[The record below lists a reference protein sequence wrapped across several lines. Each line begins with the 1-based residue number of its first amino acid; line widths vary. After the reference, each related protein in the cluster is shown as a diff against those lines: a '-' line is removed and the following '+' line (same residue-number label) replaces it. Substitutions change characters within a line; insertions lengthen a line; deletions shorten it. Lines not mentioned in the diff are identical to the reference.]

1 MESMNN
7 LYEEHVRR
15 GVGTFSHEHLNDK
28 GLMLKSGKTTRPL
41 SKKELNKLLAEKSSA
56 IVNGVDLDYQAH
68 VIAVVRFKT
77 ESDGL
82 KQARKFKRLAE
93 NPLVKLEIKFEKIT
107 NEDIN
112 K

>member
-1 MESMNN
+1 MESINE
-7 LYEEHVRR
+7 LYQKHVRL
-15 GVGTFSHEHLNDK
+15 GTGSFEQEHLNDK
-28 GLMLKSGKTTRPL
+28 GLMLKSGKTTKPL
-41 SKKELNKLLAEKSSA
+41 SKKQLDVLLAEKSSA
-56 IVNGVDLDYQAH
+56 MEHGVDLDYRAH

-107 NEDIN
+107 DENIN